1 MNKQQKIILFS
12 GIGVVAIIVALIV
25 YVIMT
30 PQETEPEQKEVPLL
44 DATEQR
50 DSLQNAYDQL
60 ELTNQ
65 FEQLPRRGHP

>member
-30 PQETEPEQKEVPLL
+30 PQETEPEQ
-44 DATEQR
+44 
-50 DSLQNAYDQL
+50 
-60 ELTNQ
+60 
-65 FEQLPRRGHP
+65 

>member
-12 GIGVVAIIVALIV
+12 GIGVVALIVALIV

-60 ELTNQ
+60 ELTSK
-65 FEQLPRRGHP
+65 RR